1 LKQISQA
8 NDSAKMIAS
17 DDYTPQQYQS
27 IIKLTEA
34 AGDKI
39 TLDSEAIRELMVN
52 HEYQENT

>member
-1 LKQISQA
+1 
-8 NDSAKMIAS
+8 MIAS

-39 TLDSEAIRELMVN
+39 TLDSEAIRELMVH
-52 HEYQENT
+52 HE